1 VADEFNFKIASLAF
15 DFTYLT
21 EGFQFNV

>member
-1 VADEFNFKIASLAF
+1 VADEFDFKIASLAF
-15 DFTYLT
+15 DFTYFT

>member
-15 DFTYLT
+15 DFTYFT
-21 EGFQFNV
+21 EGFQLNV

>member
-1 VADEFNFKIASLAF
+1 MADEFDFKIASLTF
-15 DFTYLT
+15 YFTYFT